1 MSAVA
6 ASSGQARAGAL
17 QALRAE
23 WLKLR
28 TVRSTAWSLLTL
40 VGVSILFSALACW
53 ESETMGGSPG
63 RPGDN
68 DIVLD
73 SLAGIWFGQIGAAV
87 LAVLVITSEYSTGM
101 IRTTFAAS
109 PRRRAVLAAKATVVG
124 ALVLV
129 VGLATCATCFLFGQE
144 ILQGNGFTY
153 ENGYPAQSLADGRCF
168 ARSPAA
174 PSISAM
180 LAVFSLGVGA
190 ILRHT
195 AGAITIVLAVVLAP
209 VIAIGFLPG
218 ARRRVVREVLADGS
232 RSFDPADRRAAR
244 QHPAR
249 ALGRTGGRHRVRRRR
264 FARRTRVDRQT
275 RRLTGAGAPCGM
287 IAAWRFASRS

>member
-6 ASSGQARAGAL
+6 SSSGPARAGAP

-23 WLKLR
+23 WVKLR

-40 VGVSILFSALACW
+40 VGVSILFTALACW

-68 DIVLD
+68 DVVLD

-109 PRRRAVLAAKATVVG
+109 PRRRAVLVAKATLVG

-153 ENGYPAQSLADGRCF
+153 ENGYPGKSLADGTVFR
-168 ARSPAA
+168 AVVGSAVYL
-174 PSISAM
+174 AM
-180 LAVFSLGVGA
+180 LAVFSLGVGT

-195 AGAITIVLAVVLAP
+195 AGAITIVLAVVLTP
-209 VIAIGFLPG
+209 VIAIGFLPEHV
-218 ARRRVVREVLADGS
+218 AEWFEKYSHGS

-244 QHPAR
+244 EHPAR
-249 ALGRTGGRHRVRRRR
+249 PWGGLAVVTAYAATAFLVALVSI
-264 FARRTRVDRQT
+264 ARRD
-275 RRLTGAGAPCGM
+275 A
-287 IAAWRFASRS
+287 

>member
-1 MSAVA
+1 MSAVS
-6 ASSGQARAGAL
+6 ASRGRARAGAL
-17 QALRAE
+17 QALGAE
-23 WLKLR
+23 WVKLR

-40 VGVSILFSALACW
+40 VGVSALFSALACW

-87 LAVLVITSEYSTGM
+87 LAVLAITSEYSTGM

-124 ALVLV
+124 AAVLV
-129 VGLATCATCFLFGQE
+129 VGLATSAVCFLFGQE

-153 ENGYPAQSLADGRCF
+153 ENGYPGQSLADAETFRAVAGS
-168 ARSPAA
+168 AVYL
-174 PSISAM
+174 AM
-180 LAVFSLGVGA
+180 LAVFSLGVGT

-209 VIAIGFLPG
+209 VIAIGFLPEHVAEWFEKYSLMG
-218 ARRRVVREVLADGS
+218 AGLSIQQTVERPDNIPLGPWGGLAVVTAYAAVALLFAVVSIARRDA
-232 RSFDPADRRAAR
+232 
-244 QHPAR
+244 
-249 ALGRTGGRHRVRRRR
+249 
-264 FARRTRVDRQT
+264 
-275 RRLTGAGAPCGM
+275 
-287 IAAWRFASRS
+287 

>member
-6 ASSGQARAGAL
+6 ASRGRARAGAL
-17 QALRAE
+17 QVLRAE

-40 VGVSILFSALACW
+40 VGISALFSALACW

-87 LAVLVITSEYSTGM
+87 LGVLAITSEYSRGM

-124 ALVLV
+124 VLVLV
-129 VGLATCATCFLFGQE
+129 VGLATCASCFLFGQE
-144 ILQGNGFTY
+144 ILQTNGFTY
-153 ENGYPAQSLADGRCF
+153 ENGYPAQSLADAETFRAVAGSAVF
-168 ARSPAA
+168 L
-174 PSISAM
+174 AM
-180 LAVFSLGVGA
+180 LAVFSLGVGT

-209 VIAIGFLPG
+209 VIAIGFLPEHVAEWFEKYSLLG
-218 ARRRVVREVLADGS
+218 AGLSIQQTVERPDNIPLGPWGGLAIVTAYAAVALLVAVVSIARRDA
-232 RSFDPADRRAAR
+232 
-244 QHPAR
+244 
-249 ALGRTGGRHRVRRRR
+249 
-264 FARRTRVDRQT
+264 
-275 RRLTGAGAPCGM
+275 
-287 IAAWRFASRS
+287 

>member
-6 ASSGQARAGAL
+6 ASSEPARAGAL

-40 VGVSILFSALACW
+40 VGVSILFSAWACW

-68 DIVLD
+68 DVVLD

-87 LAVLVITSEYSTGM
+87 LAVLVITSEYGTGM

-109 PRRRAVLAAKATVVG
+109 PRRRAVLVAKATVVG
-124 ALVLV
+124 ALVFV
-129 VGLATCATCFLFGQE
+129 MGLATSVACFLIGQS

-153 ENGYPAQSLADGRCF
+153 ENGYPASSLADGETFR
-168 ARSPAA
+168 AVAG
-174 PSISAM
+174 SAVYLLM
-180 LAVFSLGVGA
+180 LTVFSLGVGT
-190 ILRHT
+190 ILRST

-209 VIAIGFLPG
+209 VIAIGFLPEHL
-218 ARRRVVREVLADGS
+218 VEYVEKYSL
-232 RSFDPADRRAAR
+232 F
-244 QHPAR
+244 
-249 ALGRTGGRHRVRRRR
+249 
-264 FARRTRVDRQT
+264 
-275 RRLTGAGAPCGM
+275 GAGLSIQQTVERPDNIPIGPWGGLAVVTAY
-287 IAAWRFASRS
+287 AALAFLVALVSIGRRDA

>member
-1 MSAVA
+1 VSAVA
-6 ASSGQARAGAL
+6 ASGGKPRAGAL
-17 QALRAE
+17 QAIRAE

-40 VGVSILFSALACW
+40 VGVSLFFSALACW

-87 LAVLVITSEYSTGM
+87 LAVLVMTSEYSRGM

-124 ALVLV
+124 AVVLV
-129 VGLATCATCFLFGQE
+129 VGLATCATCFLIGQE
-144 ILQGNGFTY
+144 ILQTNGFTY
-153 ENGYPAQSLADGRCF
+153 ENGYPAQSLADGTVFR
-168 ARSPAA
+168 AVAG
-174 PSISAM
+174 SAVYLAL
-180 LAVFSLGVGA
+180 LAVFALSMGTIV
-190 ILRHT
+190 RNT

-209 VIAIGFLPG
+209 VIAIGFLPEHVAEWFEKYSLMG
-218 ARRRVVREVLADGS
+218 AGLSIQQTVERPDNIPLGPWGGLAVVTAYAVVALLVAVVSIARRDA
-232 RSFDPADRRAAR
+232 
-244 QHPAR
+244 
-249 ALGRTGGRHRVRRRR
+249 
-264 FARRTRVDRQT
+264 
-275 RRLTGAGAPCGM
+275 
-287 IAAWRFASRS
+287 

>member
-1 MSAVA
+1 VSAVA
-6 ASSGQARAGAL
+6 ASGEQARAGGL

-28 TVRSTAWSLLTL
+28 TVRSTAWSLLVL
-40 VGVSILFSALACW
+40 VGFSVLFSALACW

-73 SLAGIWFGQIGAAV
+73 SLAGVWFGQIGAAV
-87 LAVLVITSEYSTGM
+87 LAVLAITSEYSTGM

-109 PRRRAVLAAKATVVG
+109 PRRRAVLAAKTTVVG

-153 ENGYPAQSLADGRCF
+153 ENGYPAQSLADGETFR
-168 ARSPAA
+168 AVAG
-174 PSISAM
+174 SAVYLGL
-180 LAVFSLGVGA
+180 LAVFALGIGTIV
-190 ILRHT
+190 RHT
-195 AGAITIVLAVVLAP
+195 AGAITIVLVALLAP
-209 VIAIGFLPG
+209 VVAIGFLPEHV
-218 ARRRVVREVLADGS
+218 AEWLEKS
-232 RSFDPADRRAAR
+232 S
-244 QHPAR
+244 
-249 ALGRTGGRHRVRRRR
+249 LI
-264 FARRTRVDRQT
+264 
-275 RRLTGAGAPCGM
+275 GAGLAIQQTVERPDNIPIGPWGGLAVV
-287 IAAWRFASRS
+287 AAYAAVAFLVALVSIGTRDA

>member
-6 ASSGQARAGAL
+6 ASSGHARAGML
-17 QALRAE
+17 EALRAE

-40 VGVSILFSALACW
+40 VGVSVLFSALACW

-68 DIVLD
+68 DVVLD

-109 PRRRAVLAAKATVVG
+109 PRRRAVLAAKVTVVG
-124 ALVLV
+124 ALVLG
-129 VGLATCATCFLFGQE
+129 VGLATCATCFLLGQE

-153 ENGYPAQSLADGRCF
+153 ENGYPAKSLADGMVFR
-168 ARSPAA
+168 AVAG
-174 PSISAM
+174 SAVYLAL
-180 LAVFSLGVGA
+180 LAVFSLGVGT

-195 AGAITIVLAVVLAP
+195 AGAITVVLAVVLAP
-209 VIAIGFLPG
+209 VIAIGFLPEHVAEWFERYSLMG
-218 ARRRVVREVLADGS
+218 AGLAIQQTVERPDNILLGPWGGLAVVIAYAAGAFLVALVTIARRDA
-232 RSFDPADRRAAR
+232 
-244 QHPAR
+244 
-249 ALGRTGGRHRVRRRR
+249 
-264 FARRTRVDRQT
+264 
-275 RRLTGAGAPCGM
+275 
-287 IAAWRFASRS
+287 

>member
-1 MSAVA
+1 MRAVA
-6 ASSGQARAGAL
+6 
-17 QALRAE
+17 RAE
-23 WLKLR
+23 WLKLC
-28 TVRSTAWSLLTL
+28 TVRSTAWSVLTL
-40 VGVSILFSALACW
+40 VGISLLFSAWACW

-109 PRRRAVLAAKATVVG
+109 PHRRAVLAAKATVVG

-129 VGLATCATCFLFGQE
+129 VGLATTVACFYLGQS

-153 ENGYPAQSLADGRCF
+153 ENGYPAASLADAETFRAVAG
-168 ARSPAA
+168 
-174 PSISAM
+174 SAVYLGL
-180 LAVFSLGVGA
+180 LALFSLGVGT
-190 ILRHT
+190 IVRST

-209 VIAIGFLPG
+209 VIAIGFLPEDL
-218 ARRRVVREVLADGS
+218 VEWVEKYSL
-232 RSFDPADRRAAR
+232 F
-244 QHPAR
+244 
-249 ALGRTGGRHRVRRRR
+249 
-264 FARRTRVDRQT
+264 
-275 RRLTGAGAPCGM
+275 GAGLSIQQTVERPDNIPIGPWGGLAVVTAY
-287 IAAWRFASRS
+287 AALVFLVALVSISCRDA